1 MYQTN
6 LLRTRMGKLSSLL
19 VPIKRRMRVID
30 ESKKC
35 LDRRSDD
42 RERVEMISFT
52 SKAAVKTNSPGY
64 TRVYRAVYG
73 AIGGSLGTIAADPE
87 SAGGRSRSLVF
98 RALVVSS
105 SSPDDWEKP
114 YSEEHAMKK
123 CDISEKEKRVDG
135 KNERP
140 YTTAMMEKFYTIHIK
155 RPYFLLFVL
164 APAAPDFLPA
174 LLWLFTLS
182 NFVDEPSA
190 CPP

>member
-1 MYQTN
+1 
-6 LLRTRMGKLSSLL
+6 
-19 VPIKRRMRVID
+19 
-30 ESKKC
+30 
-35 LDRRSDD
+35 
-42 RERVEMISFT
+42 
-52 SKAAVKTNSPGY
+52 VKTNSPGY

-155 RPYFLLFVL
+155 DPTSYSSSSRQQRQTSCQHCYGSSHSPTSSTN
-164 APAAPDFLPA
+164 PAHVRRDHH
-174 LLWLFTLS
+174 
-182 NFVDEPSA
+182 
-190 CPP
+190 